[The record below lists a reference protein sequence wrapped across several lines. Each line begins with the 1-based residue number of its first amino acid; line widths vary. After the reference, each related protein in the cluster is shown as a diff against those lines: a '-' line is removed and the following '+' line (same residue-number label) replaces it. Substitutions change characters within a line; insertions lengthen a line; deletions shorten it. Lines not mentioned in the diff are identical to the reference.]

1 MSMDYGPFSIQV
13 SMYYCLSLL
22 PNQAKEKSFIS
33 SLMAFQLC
41 KADPKLIW
49 TLEQKN
55 KMVVSSLKYRFS
67 SFEKVSTWHQINDR
81 VLSKKLTELLM
92 NWKIP

>member
-33 SLMAFQLC
+33 SLLWLFSCA
-41 KADPKLIW
+41 KPKTHLFIG
-49 TLEQKN
+49 TKN
-55 KMVVSSLKYRFS
+55 KMVTKI
-67 SFEKVSTWHQINDR
+67 SFFIHRKCRLGQIND
-81 VLSKKLTELLM
+81 SSFKLTVCELEKSLTLSTCRLF
-92 NWKIP
+92 